1 MMDFKSKSLL
11 KLADKLIKSHE
22 AKEHFD
28 KSQKEK
34 EYSKKIII
42 LKEILTTEYK
52 FAIQHKV
59 LHPEYN
65 IKLDVIRK
73 HIDYIKKIQA
83 YKTLDT
89 SDKQIV
95 DQLMNKYG
103 V

>member
-1 MMDFKSKSLL
+1 MDFKTRSLI
-11 KLADKLIKSHE
+11 KMADRLIKSHE

-34 EYSKKIII
+34 DYVKKVSI

-52 FAIQHKV
+52 FANQHKT
-59 LHPEYN
+59 LHPEYS
-65 IKLDVIRK
+65 IKLEVIKK
-73 HIDYIKKIQA
+73 HIDYIKKIQNH
-83 YKTLDT
+83 KTLDT
-89 SDKQIV
+89 SDKQII

>member
-1 MMDFKSKSLL
+1 MDFKTRSLI
-11 KLADKLIKSHE
+11 KMADRLIKSHE

-34 EYSKKIII
+34 DYIKKVSI

-52 FAIQHKV
+52 FANQHKT
-59 LHPEYN
+59 LHPEYS
-65 IKLDVIRK
+65 IKLEVIKK
-73 HIDYIKKIQA
+73 HIDYIKKIQSH
-83 YKTLDT
+83 KILDT
-89 SDKQIV
+89 SDRQII